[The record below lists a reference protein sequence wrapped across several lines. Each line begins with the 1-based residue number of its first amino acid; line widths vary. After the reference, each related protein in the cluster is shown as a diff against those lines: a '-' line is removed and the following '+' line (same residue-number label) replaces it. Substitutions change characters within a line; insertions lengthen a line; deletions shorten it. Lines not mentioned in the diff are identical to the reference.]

1 MTWRAA
7 RTLTPLLALAA
18 LVLPAVARADT
29 PPSAWD
35 YARDPA
41 ERDRWNLHVRV
52 ERLMHPPL
60 LDEQGILGDL
70 QRDGELRLEAARA
83 MLEQADAAHSP
94 DLRLRFDLAGV
105 YRALGEAQGRDDL
118 YRKAIGILVP
128 AIAAAGDD
136 SPAVT
141 DALENLVYSYVH
153 LDMPRQ
159 ELAAWRRYIPRLSD
173 GRERVLAM
181 MNMGEAEMR
190 LGQVDDA
197 LATFRDVLR
206 RCGELPNTTGVSETY
221 VLTLWDLA
229 VAFDRSGDP
238 RSAMDTAARALAMNV
253 LAGTGADLIE
263 SNPNVFFVPAW
274 ERRWYVALL
283 YSARARDAKDARDA
297 AEDWTIAEQQWDAY
311 IRQATAAGGRDPY
324 LPIARVRRERVEV
337 ERASAARRAARL
349 PRRPERRGPWIY

>member
-1 MTWRAA
+1 MKWRALA
-7 RTLTPLLALAA
+7 PLVSLAFAA
-18 LVLPAVARADT
+18 PLLPAVARADT
-29 PPSAWD
+29 PPSIWD

-60 LDEQGILGDL
+60 LDEQGIVGDL
-70 QRDGELRLEAARA
+70 RRDGELRLEAARA

-105 YRALGEAQGRDDL
+105 YRQLAEAQGRDDL
-118 YRKAIGILVP
+118 YRKAIDILVP
-128 AIAAAGDD
+128 AIAAAGDHD
-136 SPAVT
+136 PAVT
-141 DALENLVYSYVH
+141 RALEDLVYCYVH
-153 LDMPRQ
+153 LGMPRE

-173 GRERVLAM
+173 GPERVLAM

-229 VAFDRSGDP
+229 VALDRAGDP
-238 RSAMDTAARALAMNV
+238 RGAMDTAARALSMNV
-253 LAGTGADLIE
+253 LAGSGADLIE
-263 SNPNVFFVPAW
+263 RNPNVFFVPAW
-274 ERRWYVALL
+274 ERRWYIALL
-283 YSARARDAKDARDA
+283 HAARARDAKDARDA
-297 AEDWTIAEQQWDAY
+297 AADWTIAEQQWDAY
-311 IRQATAAGGRDPY
+311 IRESTAAGGRDPY
-324 LPIARVRRERVEV
+324 LAIAKVRRDHVEA
-337 ERASAARRAARL
+337 ERAAAERRAARL
-349 PRRPERRGPWIY
+349 PKRPERRGPWLD